1 MRMIAVAVSLILVS
15 VFSNNATADSKDTTV
30 TIVYSGSSHGKLRA
44 CSCPGDPY
52 GGLGER
58 VTLINKLRSEHEPFL
73 LVDTG
78 NMISIYQDYQR
89 KTQTIIG
96 MMNLMRYDVAAIGRL
111 DIYRGIDF
119 TRTMDAWADF
129 PLISTSLAD
138 TTTGEQLFMP
148 VATKSFNG
156 MKVAFIA
163 LHDSSVY
170 YVPGSHS
177 DDFKLID
184 NNKILSPLL
193 DQLSEKTD
201 YIVALSNMPQHKN
214 EDLLADFD
222 AIDIV
227 IQGYGNERFETP
239 LVTEHGIIVAPGQRG
254 QFIGLLTVNH
264 GKNGELEL
272 VEGELLPVLDIPMD
286 DTAGEMIRE
295 YYRSI
300 R

>member
-1 MRMIAVAVSLILVS
+1 MKMIALVVSLILTS
-15 VFSNNATADSKDTTV
+15 GISSTAIADTPDSSV
-30 TIVYSGSSHGKLRA
+30 TIVYSGSSNGKLRA

-58 VTLINKLRSEHEPFL
+58 VTLINRLRSERDPFL

-89 KTQTIIG
+89 KSQTIIG
-96 MMNLMRYDVAAIGRL
+96 LMNLMKYDVAAIGRL
-111 DIYRGIDF
+111 DIYRGIEF
-119 TRTMDAWADF
+119 ARTMDGWADF

-138 TTTGEQLFMP
+138 STGDPLFMP
-148 VATKSFNG
+148 VTTKTFNG

-177 DDFKLID
+177 DTFTLLEND
-184 NNKILSPLL
+184 KILPPLL
-193 DQLSEKTD
+193 EQLSEKTD

-214 EDLLADFD
+214 EDLLAQYHD
-222 AIDIV
+222 IDIV
-227 IQGYGNERFETP
+227 IQGYGNVRLDTP
-239 LVTEHGIIVAPGQRG
+239 LITDHGIIVAPGQRG
-254 QFIGLLTVNH
+254 QFIGLLTVKR

-272 VEGELLPVLDIPMD
+272 VEGSLLPVLDIPMD
-286 DTAGEMIRE
+286 DTAEEMVKE